1 MLKPGS
7 SKLKESEV
15 KLLEEIKEFERQED
29 KTLQNME
36 ETLLM
41 MSSLAP
47 TASPP
52 STEANFQDVTLKQI
66 IQEDNQH
73 HFIDDSDAAVDSE
86 LFDIDHLEQQILEQ
100 GDKKDIQPPYVYVRE
115 TSPKTVATTY
125 QPARVPCPA

>member
-15 KLLEEIKEFERQED
+15 KLLEEIKEFEKQED

-66 IQEDNQH
+66 IQEDNQN
-73 HFIDDSDAAVDSE
+73 HFIDDSDAEVDSE
-86 LFDIDHLEQQILEQ
+86 LFDTLRNEFSQKHGSKIINLT
-100 GDKKDIQPPYVYVRE
+100 IQNMGKQTIIVRHG
-115 TSPKTVATTY
+115 T
-125 QPARVPCPA
+125 